1 MKLITPVIF
10 LTVIFMISCATRPI
24 VISEDLSPQELIQRG
39 QEASDRYRYSVALQ
53 HYEALIERFPFH
65 TDFVIAAEYEIAFI
79 HFRQRRYYM
88 ARTGFTDILER
99 YNAPD
104 AALLPPQFR
113 VLSERLL
120 VIIDER
126 EAEGRRGRF

>member
-1 MKLITPVIF
+1 MV
-10 LTVIFMISCATRPI
+10 SCATRQV
-24 VISEDLSPQELIQRG
+24 VIPENLSPAELIQRG
-39 QEASDRYRYSVALQ
+39 QEASDRYRYAIALQ
-53 HYEALIERFPFH
+53 HYETLIERFPFH

-79 HFRQRRYYM
+79 HFKQRRYYM
-88 ARTGFTDILER
+88 ARIGFTNLLAR

-104 AALLPPQFR
+104 AELLPPQFR

-126 EAEGRRGRF
+126 EAEGRRGRFTP